1 MVTIRRALVSVS
13 HKEGIVGFA
22 KALVERGIQII
33 STGGTAKILTENG
46 IPVTFV
52 SEITGFP
59 EILDGRVKTLHPF
72 IHGALLA
79 RTDVASDT
87 ETLHEHNIQPIEM
100 VVVNLYP
107 FEETIR
113 KDTVAL
119 NEAVEQIDIGG
130 PTMIRAAA
138 KNFKH
143 RAVVVHPER
152 YKEIIAELDTNGGAL
167 ADDTLFNLA
176 KDAFQHTAHYDSII
190 AAYFNALI
198 EDAAGIPETLSV
210 SVRKE
215 LPLRYGENPHQKAAL
230 FGKFSQYFQ
239 KLHGKELS
247 YNNILD
253 LSAAVQV
260 VNEFE
265 RPTVAIIKHNNP
277 CGVASDDSLSTA
289 YQKALECDRTSAF
302 GGIIASNRPP
312 DMNMAKAINEIFTEV
327 IVAPSYDDD
336 VLAFLKKKKDRR
348 LIRQMVDLQNV
359 RELDIRSVFG
369 GFLVQDKDTDRMT
382 KERLKVVTKRK
393 PDEHELESLL
403 FAWRV
408 AKHIKSNAI
417 VFVRDHQTLGIGAGQ
432 MSRVDSSKIAV
443 KKSQDAGFD
452 LSKSVVASDGFF
464 PFADGVIELAKAGAV
479 AIIQPGGSI
488 RDEEV
493 IEAADKH
500 NISMVFTGI
509 RHFRH

>member
-1 MVTIRRALVSVS
+1 VTIKRALISVS
-13 HKEGIVGFA
+13 HKEGIIEFA
-22 KALVERGIQII
+22 KALHERGIRII
-33 STGGTAKILTENG
+33 STGGTAKILNENG
-46 IPVTFV
+46 ITVTLV
-52 SEITGFP
+52 SEITGFD
-59 EILDGRVKTLHPF
+59 EILDGRVKTLHPS

-79 RTDVASDT
+79 RADVASDI
-87 ETLHEHNIQPIEM
+87 ETLEAHKIQPIEM

-107 FEETIR
+107 FEETIS
-113 KDTVAL
+113 KETVAL

-138 KNFKH
+138 KNFEH
-143 RAVVVHPER
+143 RAVIVNPKSYSR
-152 YKEIIAELDTNGGAL
+152 IIAELDTNNGTL
-167 ADDTLFNLA
+167 TENTLFHLA
-176 KDAFQHTAHYDSII
+176 VEAFQHTAHYDSII
-190 AAYFNALI
+190 AAYLNSLT
-198 EDAAGIPETLSV
+198 EHAAAIPETLTV
-210 SVRKE
+210 SLRKE

-230 FGKFSQYFQ
+230 FGKFSKYFR

-253 LSAAVQV
+253 ITAAVQV
-260 VNEFE
+260 VSEFE
-265 RPTVAIIKHNNP
+265 RPSVAIIKHNNP
-277 CGVASDDSLSTA
+277 CGVASDGSLSAA

-302 GGIIASNRPP
+302 GGIVACNRPP
-312 DMNMAKAINEIFTEV
+312 DMDMAQAMNEIFTEV

-336 VLAFLKKKKDRR
+336 VLAFLQKKKDRR
-348 LIRQMVDLQNV
+348 LIRQMIDLKNI

-369 GFLVQDKDTDRMT
+369 GFLVQDKDTERLT
-382 KERLKVVTKRK
+382 KERLKVVTERK

-417 VFVRDHQTLGIGAGQ
+417 VFARDHQTLGIGAGQ

-488 RDEEV
+488 RDDEV
-493 IEAADKH
+493 IEAANKH

>member
-1 MVTIRRALVSVS
+1 VTIKRALISVS
-13 HKEGIVGFA
+13 HKEGIIEFA
-22 KALVERGIQII
+22 KALHERGIRII
-33 STGGTAKILTENG
+33 STGGTAKILNENG
-46 IPVTFV
+46 ITVTLV
-52 SEITGFP
+52 SEITGFD
-59 EILDGRVKTLHPF
+59 EILDGRVKTLHPS

-79 RTDVASDT
+79 RADVASDI
-87 ETLHEHNIQPIEM
+87 ETLEAHKIQPIEM

-107 FEETIR
+107 FEETIS
-113 KDTVAL
+113 KETVAL

-138 KNFKH
+138 KNFEH
-143 RAVVVHPER
+143 RAVIVNPKSYSR
-152 YKEIIAELDTNGGAL
+152 IIAELDTNNGTL
-167 ADDTLFNLA
+167 TENTLFHLA
-176 KDAFQHTAHYDSII
+176 VEAFQHTAHYDSII
-190 AAYFNALI
+190 AAYLNSLT
-198 EDAAGIPETLSV
+198 EHAAAIPETLTV
-210 SVRKE
+210 SLRKE

-230 FGKFSQYFQ
+230 FGKFSKYFR

-253 LSAAVQV
+253 ITAAVQV
-260 VNEFE
+260 VSEFE
-265 RPTVAIIKHNNP
+265 RPSVAIIKHNNP
-277 CGVASDDSLSTA
+277 CGVASDGSLSAA

-302 GGIIASNRPP
+302 GGIVACNRPP
-312 DMNMAKAINEIFTEV
+312 DMDMAQAMNEIFTEV

-336 VLAFLKKKKDRR
+336 VLAFLQKKKDRR
-348 LIRQMVDLQNV
+348 LIRQMIDLKNI

-369 GFLVQDKDTDRMT
+369 GFLVQDKDTERMT
-382 KERLKVVTKRK
+382 KERLKVVTERK

-417 VFVRDHQTLGIGAGQ
+417 VFARDHQTLGIGAGQ

-488 RDEEV
+488 RDDEV
-493 IEAADKH
+493 IEAANKH